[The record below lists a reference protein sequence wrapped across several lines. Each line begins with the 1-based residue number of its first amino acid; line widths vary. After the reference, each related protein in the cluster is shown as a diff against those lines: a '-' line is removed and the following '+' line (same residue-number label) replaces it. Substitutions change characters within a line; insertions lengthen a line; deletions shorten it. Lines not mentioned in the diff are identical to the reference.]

1 MTDTTQTEIAQG
13 SPEWFA
19 QRCGKAT
26 ASRISDIIAKT
37 KSGPAASRKNYAAQ
51 LVCERL
57 TGTVEE
63 TYTSKEM
70 AWGTEKEPEARA
82 AYAFLHADGQEVT
95 TAGFVDHPTIA
106 MAGASPD
113 GFVGSDGLIEIKA
126 PNTANH
132 IETLLSKRFPEKYF
146 PQIQWQLACCPER
159 KWCDAVSF
167 DPRLPDHLSMYVQR
181 IHRDPKFIIELETEV
196 SAFLREVSATVAAL
210 EALELEPAA

>member
-1 MTDTTQTEIAQG
+1 MSEDMIEQGTD
-13 SPEWFA
+13 EWKQ

-26 ASRISDIIAKT
+26 ASRIADIIAKGR
-37 KSGPAASRKNYAAQ
+37 SGAVSASRKNYAAQ

-57 TGTVEE
+57 TETVEE

-82 AYAFLHADGQEVT
+82 AYAFLYADGQEVT
-95 TAGFVDHPTIA
+95 KAGFVDHPTIA

-113 GFVGSDGLIEIKA
+113 GFVGEDGLIEIKC
-126 PNTANH
+126 PNSATH
-132 IETLLSKRFPEKYF
+132 IDTLLNGTIKGEYIT
-146 PQIQWQLACCPER
+146 QMQWQMACTGR
-159 KWCDAVSF
+159 QYCDFVSY
-167 DPRLPDHLSMYVQR
+167 DPRLSDHLKIYVKR
-181 IHRDPKFIIELETEV
+181 IPRDPKFIIELETEV

>member
-1 MTDTTQTEIAQG
+1 MTDTAQTEVIQG

-19 QRCGKAT
+19 ARAGKAT
-26 ASRISDIIAKT
+26 ASRIADIIAKT
-37 KSGPAASRKNYAAQ
+37 KSGPSASRKNYAAQ

-63 TYTSKEM
+63 TFTSKEM

-82 AYAFLHADGQEVT
+82 AYAFLYADGQEVT

-113 GFVGSDGLIEIKA
+113 GFVGTDGLIEVKC
-126 PNTANH
+126 PNSATH
-132 IETLLSKRFPEKYF
+132 IETLLGKSVPGKYVT
-146 PQIQWQLACCPER
+146 QMQWQMACTGR
-159 KWCDAVSF
+159 AWCDFISY
-167 DPRLPDHLSMYVQR
+167 DPRLPDHLQLFVQR
-181 IHRDPKFIIELETEV
+181 VPRDPKFIIELETEV

>member
-1 MTDTTQTEIAQG
+1 MSEDMIEQGTDA
-13 SPEWFA
+13 WRM

-37 KSGPAASRKNYAAQ
+37 KSGPSASRKNYAAQ

-82 AYAFLHADGQEVT
+82 AYAFLYADGQEVT
-95 TAGFVDHPTIA
+95 TAGFVGHPTIA

-113 GFVGSDGLIEIKA
+113 GYVGADGLLEIKCPSSA
-126 PNTANH
+126 TH
-132 IETLLSKRFPEKYF
+132 IDTLLHGTIKGEYIT
-146 PQIQWQLACCPER
+146 QMQWQMACTGR
-159 KWCDAVSF
+159 QWCDFISF
-167 DPRLPDHLSMYVQR
+167 DPRLPDSLALFVKR
-181 IHRDPKFIIELETEV
+181 IPRDPKFIIELETEV
-196 SAFLREVSATVAAL
+196 SAFLREVSATV
-210 EALELEPAA
+210 EALKALNLEPAA